1 MNDLLNEE
9 NTNLEVI
16 TTSDSYGKPA
26 TFINNLTKQK
36 VEDETTILEL
46 LSFGENIR
54 KTASTH
60 FNISSSRSHTIFQI
74 NLELYEMQSNGQSL
88 VKTSEINLVDL
99 AGSESLS
106 SGNTDRQRECKNI
119 NKSLLALSNVIL
131 DLSRQ
136 KSNSKFI
143 SYRTSK
149 LTRILQK
156 SLSGNSKTL
165 IICTINQA
173 K

>member
-74 NLELYEMQSNGQSL
+74 NLELHEMQSNGQSL